1 MDRGKEGGGKRQM
14 IVTKSLFTVKLK
26 TLSVLL
32 LLLNP
37 VRYSRVV
44 GGSLSTDRSDYWN
57 ELIQRLHDNCI

>member
-1 MDRGKEGGGKRQM
+1 MSFLDSEKERRTDGQGGKGQT

-26 TLSVLL
+26 LLSVLL

-44 GGSLSTDRSDYWN
+44 GGSLSTDSK
-57 ELIQRLHDNCI
+57 I